1 MTTENSRAL
10 ILPKELLELYRFG
23 EEVSIEP
30 TDGGLIIR
38 PARTE
43 LTFEEAKAR
52 IFREK
57 CGLLERL
64 IRFPVNQLCNNC

>member
-1 MTTENSRAL
+1 MQKKLTTIGNSRAL
-10 ILPKELLELYRFG
+10 ILPKELLELYGFG

-38 PARTE
+38 PARIG

-52 IFREK
+52 IFSEKRE
-57 CGLLERL
+57 LLERL
-64 IRFPVNQLCNNC
+64 SRA

>member
-1 MTTENSRAL
+1 MQKKLTTIGNSRAL
-10 ILPKELLELYRFG
+10 ILPKELLELYGFG

-38 PARTE
+38 PARTG

-52 IFREK
+52 IFSEKRE
-57 CGLLERL
+57 LLERL
-64 IRFPVNQLCNNC
+64 SRA

>member
-1 MTTENSRAL
+1 MQKKLTTIGNSRAL
-10 ILPKELLELYRFG
+10 ILPKELLELYGFG

-38 PARTE
+38 PARTG
-43 LTFEEAKAR
+43 LNFEDAKTR

-57 CGLLERL
+57 RELLERL
-64 IRFPVNQLCNNC
+64 SRA